1 MESRKI
7 NYRVNNE
14 KWLMIVCVMNLIIII
29 ICFYI
34 YFEDKNNLVKKKYSI
49 LKKKSLLF
57 QYTRARS
64 HQKIKIKILYGFS
77 LFCS

>member
-1 MESRKI
+1 MIRDG
-7 NYRVNNE
+7 VN
-14 KWLMIVCVMNLIIII
+14 
-29 ICFYI
+29 FYI
-34 YFEDKNNLVKKKYSI
+34 YKIKIDKNNLVKKKYSI
-49 LKKKSLLF
+49 IKKKSLLF